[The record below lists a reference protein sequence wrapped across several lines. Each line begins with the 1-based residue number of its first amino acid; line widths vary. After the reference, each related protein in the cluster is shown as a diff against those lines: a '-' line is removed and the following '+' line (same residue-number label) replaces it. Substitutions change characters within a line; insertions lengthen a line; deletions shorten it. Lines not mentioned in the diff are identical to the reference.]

1 MLELVNRRMNLLDS
15 MKENSIAILFAG
27 TPKIASEDEYLPFVV
42 NRNFFYFTNI
52 YQEESILVLV
62 KGIAE
67 KRAYLFIQ
75 EYNELKEKW
84 TGKRITNEQAIQAS
98 SIQNVYSLNNYENI
112 LNLILDKNA
121 GQFGKIENVYF
132 DLSPELKIGEKLS
145 VETYAEKF
153 KEKYPHVKIEN
164 VYPLVRDLRMIKSS
178 YEIENMVKAINA
190 TNSGIMN
197 LIKNIHVGMKEYELA
212 DMFEYYGKVNG
223 RHDLA
228 FNTIVASGKNA
239 TCLHYPTQ
247 TDTVKDGDLVLFD
260 LGYRND
266 VYCADISRTYPA
278 NGRFSEIQK
287 AIYGAVLACNKA
299 VIRYAKPGLTI
310 QDLQEYATEF
320 LKAECIKN
328 KLMTKDDDIRKY
340 YYHNVSHHLGLDT
353 HDISLRERPLQEGN
367 VITVEPGLYFA
378 KYGIGV
384 RIEDDVLIRN
394 GGNEVLSAGIRKEI
408 EDIEALFKTRG
419 F

>member
-1 MLELVNRRMNLLDS
+1 MLELVNRRMNLLEQ
-15 MKENSIAILFAG
+15 MKENSVAILFAG
-27 TPKIASEDEYLPFVV
+27 VSKIASEDEGLPFVV
-42 NRNFFYFTNI
+42 NRNFYYFTNI
-52 YQEESILVLV
+52 EQEESVLVLV

-84 TGKRITNEQAIQAS
+84 TGKRITNEQANKTS
-98 SIQNVYSLNNYENI
+98 SIQNVYSLNNFENI
-112 LNLILDKNA
+112 LGLILDKDG
-121 GQFGKIENVYF
+121 GQFGKIENVYL
-132 DLSPELKIGEKLS
+132 DLSKELKIGDGLYTTDYANKLQ
-145 VETYAEKF
+145 
-153 KEKYPHVKIEN
+153 EKYPNIKIEN

-178 YEIENMVKAINA
+178 YEIEQMVKAINA
-190 TNSGIMN
+190 TNSGIGN
-197 LIKNIHVGMKEYELA
+197 LIKNIRVGMKEYELA

-223 RHDLA
+223 RHQLA
-228 FNTIVASGKNA
+228 FNTIIASGKNA

-247 TDTVKDGDLVLFD
+247 TDTIKEGDMVLFD
-260 LGYRND
+260 LGFRND
-266 VYCADISRTYPA
+266 VYCADISRTYPV
-278 NGRFSEIQK
+278 NGRFNEIQK
-287 AIYGAVLACNKA
+287 AIYSAVLNCNKA

-310 QDLQEYATEF
+310 QDLQDYATEF

-328 KLMTKDDDIRKY
+328 KLMSKDDDIRKY

-353 HDISLRERPLQEGN
+353 HDTSVRERPLQEGN

-378 KYGIGV
+378 NYGIGV

-394 GGNEVLSAGIRKEI
+394 GGNEVLSAGVRKEI
-408 EDIEALFKTRG
+408 EDIEQIFKTRG

>member
-1 MLELVNRRMNLLDS
+1 MNLLDS

-340 YYHNVSHHLGLDT
+340 YYHNISHHLGLDT

>member
-1 MLELVNRRMNLLDS
+1 MLELVNRRMNLLES

-27 TPKIASEDEYLPFVV
+27 VAKIASEDETLPFVV
-42 NRNFFYFTNI
+42 NRNFYYFTNI
-52 YQEESILVLV
+52 EQEESVLVLV

-67 KRAYLFIQ
+67 RRAYLFIQ

-84 TGKRITNEQAIQAS
+84 TGKRLTNDQAINIS
-98 SIQNVYSLNNYENI
+98 SIQNVYSLNNLDNI
-112 LNLILDKNA
+112 LNLILDPSQ

-132 DLSPELKIGEKLS
+132 DLTDELKVGPKMS
-145 VETYAEKF
+145 TQTYAEQF
-153 KEKYPHVKIEN
+153 KAKYPQVKIEN

-178 YEIENMVKAINA
+178 YEIEQIVKAINA
-190 TNSGIMN
+190 TNSGIGN
-197 LIKNIHVGMKEYELA
+197 LIKNIHPGMKEYELA

-223 RHDLA
+223 RHSLA
-228 FNTIVASGKNA
+228 FNTIIASGKNA

-247 TDTVKDGDLVLFD
+247 TDTIKEGDMVSFD

-266 VYCADISRTYPA
+266 VYCADISRTFPV
-278 NGRFSEIQK
+278 NGRFNELQK
-287 AIYGAVLACNKA
+287 AIYSAVLNCNKA

-310 QDLQEYATEF
+310 QDLQDYATEF

-328 KLMTKDDDIRKY
+328 KLMSKDDDIRKY

-353 HDISLRERPLQEGN
+353 HDTSVRERPLQEGN

-378 KYGIGV
+378 QYGIGV
-384 RIEDDVLIRN
+384 RIEDDVLIKN
-394 GGNEVLSAGIRKEI
+394 GNNEVLSAGVRKEI
-408 EDIEALFKTRG
+408 EDIEQIFKTRG

>member
-153 KEKYPHVKIEN
+153 KEKYQHVKIEN

-260 LGYRND
+260 LGYRNE

-340 YYHNVSHHLGLDT
+340 YYHNISHHLGLDT

-394 GGNEVLSAGIRKEI
+394 GGNEVLSAGVRKEI

>member
-1 MLELVNRRMNLLDS
+1 MLELVNRRMNLLES

-27 TPKIASEDEYLPFVV
+27 VAKIASEDETLPFVV
-42 NRNFFYFTNI
+42 NRNFYYFTNI
-52 YQEESILVLV
+52 EQEESVLVLV

-67 KRAYLFIQ
+67 RRAYLFIQ

-84 TGKRITNEQAIQAS
+84 TGKRLTNDQAINIS
-98 SIQNVYSLNNYENI
+98 SIQNVYSLNNLDNI
-112 LNLILDKNA
+112 LNLILDPSQ

-132 DLSPELKIGEKLS
+132 DLTDELKVGPKMS
-145 VETYAEKF
+145 TQTYAEQF
-153 KEKYPHVKIEN
+153 KTKYPQVKIEN

-178 YEIENMVKAINA
+178 YEIEQIVKAINA
-190 TNSGIMN
+190 TNSGIGN
-197 LIKNIHVGMKEYELA
+197 LIKNIRPGMKEYELA

-223 RHDLA
+223 RHSLA
-228 FNTIVASGKNA
+228 FNTIIASGKNA

-247 TDTVKDGDLVLFD
+247 TDTIKEGDMVLFD

-266 VYCADISRTYPA
+266 VYCADISRTFPV
-278 NGRFSEIQK
+278 NGRFNELQK
-287 AIYGAVLACNKA
+287 AIYSAVLNCNKA

-310 QDLQEYATEF
+310 QDLQDYATEF

-328 KLMTKDDDIRKY
+328 KLMSKDDDIRKY

-353 HDISLRERPLQEGN
+353 HDTSVRERPLQEGN

-378 KYGIGV
+378 QYGIGV
-384 RIEDDVLIRN
+384 RIEDDVLIKN
-394 GGNEVLSAGIRKEI
+394 GNNEVLSAGVRKEI
-408 EDIEALFKTRG
+408 EDIEQIFKTRG

>member
-1 MLELVNRRMNLLDS
+1 MLELVNRRMNLLES

-27 TPKIASEDEYLPFVV
+27 VAKIASEDETLPFVV
-42 NRNFFYFTNI
+42 NRNFYYFTNI
-52 YQEESILVLV
+52 EQEESVLVLV

-67 KRAYLFIQ
+67 RRAYLFIQ

-84 TGKRITNEQAIQAS
+84 TGKRLTNDQAINIS
-98 SIQNVYSLNNYENI
+98 SIQNVYSLNNLDNI
-112 LNLILDKNA
+112 LNLILDPSQ

-132 DLSPELKIGEKLS
+132 DLTDELKVGPKMS
-145 VETYAEKF
+145 TQTYAEQF
-153 KEKYPHVKIEN
+153 KAKYPQVKIEN

-178 YEIENMVKAINA
+178 YEIEQIVKAINA
-190 TNSGIMN
+190 TNSGIGN
-197 LIKNIHVGMKEYELA
+197 LIKNIRAGMKEYELA

-223 RHDLA
+223 RHSLA
-228 FNTIVASGKNA
+228 FNTIIASGKNA

-247 TDTVKDGDLVLFD
+247 TDTIKEGDMVLFD

-266 VYCADISRTYPA
+266 VYCADISRTFPV
-278 NGRFSEIQK
+278 NGRFNELQK
-287 AIYGAVLACNKA
+287 AIYSAVLNCNKA

-310 QDLQEYATEF
+310 QDLQDYATEF

-328 KLMTKDDDIRKY
+328 KLMSKDDDIRKY

-353 HDISLRERPLQEGN
+353 HDTSVRERPLQEGN

-378 KYGIGV
+378 QYGIGV
-384 RIEDDVLIRN
+384 RIEDDVLIKN
-394 GGNEVLSAGIRKEI
+394 GNNEVLSAGVRKEI
-408 EDIEALFKTRG
+408 EDIEQIFKTRG

>member
-287 AIYGAVLACNKA
+287 AIYGAALACNKA

-340 YYHNVSHHLGLDT
+340 YYHNISHHLGLDT

>member
-340 YYHNVSHHLGLDT
+340 YYHNISHHLGLDT

>member
-1 MLELVNRRMNLLDS
+1 MLELVNRRMNLLES

-27 TPKIASEDEYLPFVV
+27 VAKIASEDETLPFVV
-42 NRNFFYFTNI
+42 NRNFYYFTNI
-52 YQEESILVLV
+52 EQEESVLVLV

-67 KRAYLFIQ
+67 RRAYLFIQ

-84 TGKRITNEQAIQAS
+84 TGKRLTNDQAINIS
-98 SIQNVYSLNNYENI
+98 SIQNVYSLNNLDNI
-112 LNLILDKNA
+112 LNLILDPSQ

-132 DLSPELKIGEKLS
+132 DLTDELKVGPKMS
-145 VETYAEKF
+145 TQTYAEQF
-153 KEKYPHVKIEN
+153 KAKYPQVKIEN

-178 YEIENMVKAINA
+178 YEIEQIVKAINA
-190 TNSGIMN
+190 TNSGIGN
-197 LIKNIHVGMKEYELA
+197 LIKNIHPGMKEYELA

-223 RHDLA
+223 RHSLA
-228 FNTIVASGKNA
+228 FNTIIASGKNA

-247 TDTVKDGDLVLFD
+247 TDTIKEGDMVLFD

-266 VYCADISRTYPA
+266 VYCADISRTFPV
-278 NGRFSEIQK
+278 NGRFNELQK
-287 AIYGAVLACNKA
+287 AIYSAVLNCNKA

-310 QDLQEYATEF
+310 QDLQDYATEF

-328 KLMTKDDDIRKY
+328 KLMSKDDDIRKY

-353 HDISLRERPLQEGN
+353 HDTSVRERPLQEGN

-378 KYGIGV
+378 QYGIGV
-384 RIEDDVLIRN
+384 RIEDDVLIKN
-394 GGNEVLSAGIRKEI
+394 GNNEVLSAGVRKEI
-408 EDIEALFKTRG
+408 EDIEQIFKTRG

>member
-1 MLELVNRRMNLLDS
+1 MLELVNRRMNLLES

-27 TPKIASEDEYLPFVV
+27 VAKIASEDEALPFVV
-42 NRNFFYFTNI
+42 NRNFYYFTNI
-52 YQEESILVLV
+52 EQEESVLVLV

-67 KRAYLFIQ
+67 RRAYLFIQ

-84 TGKRITNEQAIQAS
+84 TGKRLTNDQAINIS
-98 SIQNVYSLNNYENI
+98 SIQNVYSLNNLDNI
-112 LNLILDKNA
+112 LNLILDPSQ

-132 DLSPELKIGEKLS
+132 DLTDELKVGPKMS
-145 VETYAEKF
+145 TQTYAEQF
-153 KEKYPHVKIEN
+153 KGKYPQVKIEN

-178 YEIENMVKAINA
+178 YEIEQIVKAINA
-190 TNSGIMN
+190 TNSGIGN
-197 LIKNIHVGMKEYELA
+197 LIKNIRPGMKEYELA

-223 RHDLA
+223 RHSLA
-228 FNTIVASGKNA
+228 FNTIIASGKNA

-247 TDTVKDGDLVLFD
+247 TDTIKEGDMVLFD

-266 VYCADISRTYPA
+266 VYCADISRTFPV
-278 NGRFSEIQK
+278 NGRFNELQK
-287 AIYGAVLACNKA
+287 AIYSAVLNCNKA

-310 QDLQEYATEF
+310 QDLQDYATEF

-328 KLMTKDDDIRKY
+328 KLMSKDDDIRKY

-353 HDISLRERPLQEGN
+353 HDTSVRERPLQEGN

-378 KYGIGV
+378 QYGIGV
-384 RIEDDVLIRN
+384 RIEDDVLIKN
-394 GGNEVLSAGIRKEI
+394 GNNEVLSAGVRKEI
-408 EDIEALFKTRG
+408 EDIEQIFKTRG

>member
-340 YYHNVSHHLGLDT
+340 YYHNISQHLGLDT

>member
-1 MLELVNRRMNLLDS
+1 MLELVNRRMNLLEQ
-15 MKENSIAILFAG
+15 MKENSAAILFAG
-27 TPKIASEDEYLPFVV
+27 VSKIASEDEGLPFVV
-42 NRNFFYFTNI
+42 NRNFYYFTNI
-52 YQEESILVLV
+52 EQEESVLVLV

-84 TGKRITNEQAIQAS
+84 TGKRITNEQANKTS
-98 SIQNVYSLNNYENI
+98 SIQNVYSLNNFENI
-112 LNLILDKNA
+112 LGLILDKDG
-121 GQFGKIENVYF
+121 GQFGKIENVYL
-132 DLSPELKIGEKLS
+132 DLSKELKIGDGLYTTDYANKLQ
-145 VETYAEKF
+145 
-153 KEKYPHVKIEN
+153 EKYPNIKIEN

-178 YEIENMVKAINA
+178 YEIEQMVKAINA
-190 TNSGIMN
+190 TNSGIGN
-197 LIKNIHVGMKEYELA
+197 LIKNIRVGMKEYELA

-223 RHDLA
+223 RHPLA
-228 FNTIVASGKNA
+228 FNTIIASGKNA

-247 TDTVKDGDLVLFD
+247 TDTIKEGDMVLFD
-260 LGYRND
+260 LGFRND
-266 VYCADISRTYPA
+266 VYCADISRTYPV
-278 NGRFSEIQK
+278 NGRFNEIQK
-287 AIYGAVLACNKA
+287 AIYSAVLNCNKA

-310 QDLQEYATEF
+310 QDLQDYATEF

-328 KLMTKDDDIRKY
+328 KLMSKDDDIRKY

-353 HDISLRERPLQEGN
+353 HDTSVRERPLQEGN

-378 KYGIGV
+378 NYGIGV

-394 GGNEVLSAGIRKEI
+394 GGNEVLSAGVRKEI
-408 EDIEALFKTRG
+408 EDIEQIFKTRG

>member
-260 LGYRND
+260 LGYRNE

-340 YYHNVSHHLGLDT
+340 YYHNISHHLGLDT

-394 GGNEVLSAGIRKEI
+394 GGNEVLSAGVRKEI

>member
-1 MLELVNRRMNLLDS
+1 M
-15 MKENSIAILFAG
+15 
-27 TPKIASEDEYLPFVV
+27 
-42 NRNFFYFTNI
+42 
-52 YQEESILVLV
+52 Q
-62 KGIAE
+62 
-67 KRAYLFIQ
+67 
-75 EYNELKEKW
+75 
-84 TGKRITNEQAIQAS
+84 
-98 SIQNVYSLNNYENI
+98 
-112 LNLILDKNA
+112 
-121 GQFGKIENVYF
+121 
-132 DLSPELKIGEKLS
+132 
-145 VETYAEKF
+145 
-153 KEKYPHVKIEN
+153 
-164 VYPLVRDLRMIKSS
+164 
-178 YEIENMVKAINA
+178 
-190 TNSGIMN
+190 
-197 LIKNIHVGMKEYELA
+197 
-212 DMFEYYGKVNG
+212 
-223 RHDLA
+223 
-228 FNTIVASGKNA
+228 
-239 TCLHYPTQ
+239 
-247 TDTVKDGDLVLFD
+247 
-260 LGYRND
+260 
-266 VYCADISRTYPA
+266 
-278 NGRFSEIQK
+278 IQK

-340 YYHNVSHHLGLDT
+340 YYHNISHHLGLDT

>member
-121 GQFGKIENVYF
+121 GQFGIIENVYF

-340 YYHNVSHHLGLDT
+340 YYHNISHHLGLDT